1 MRRGLA
7 ATDCC
12 KRSGCLLPL
21 VFAGDFLGLPLMS
34 GLTPEQLMDFKRALM
49 SLCDSY
55 GVWVKRHGERREAP
69 SNPIYYYE
77 VELSVKVSPHGS
89 QDLIEAKRR

>member
-7 ATDCC
+7 AVDSC
-12 KRSGCLLPL
+12 KSDGCLLL
-21 VFAGDFLGLPLMS
+21 FVFAGDFLGLPLMS
-34 GLTPEQLMDFKRALM
+34 GLTPEQLMDFKKALM

-55 GVWVKRHGERREAP
+55 GVWIKRNGERREAP

-77 VELSVKVSPHGS
+77 VELSVKVSPQGS